1 MFRTIRVRLTLWYV
15 ALLALFLLGFSVAL
29 YFTLARSLDQQV
41 DATLRLNAEQLAGGV
56 NIEQGQVNFQSS
68 ESDLTDAASLR
79 EQGYLV
85 RLLDASGG
93 VADTNARLAA
103 LPVVPSALD
112 AARSGQ
118 PWLDTFVVNGHSFRV
133 YTRPIVEGG
142 QFYGALQVA
151 QSLDPV
157 ANTLRQLLLL
167 LAAIVPLT
175 LVFALAGGF
184 WFARRALGPIDRI
197 TTAAQRM
204 SAEDLTQRL
213 GLNLPD
219 DEVGRLARTFDGMLA
234 RLDAA
239 FRRER
244 QFTADASHE
253 LRTPL
258 TAMRGEIDVTLNR
271 PRSAAEYRR
280 ALEELGGDVDR
291 LTRLAEDLLTLA
303 RADAGRLPLQRGTLN
318 VSQLLHAVAEQL
330 RPLAESKNILLNVRA
345 DDALAVWAD
354 EDKLLR
360 VVLNLAD
367 NALKFTPAGGRVML
381 SASRTAGQIELV
393 VSDTGAGMSAQDLPH
408 IFERFYRAD
417 ESHSPGTGGA
427 GLGLAIAHSLVIA
440 QGGTIEVKSALGQ
453 GTTFVV
459 KLPSKGKR

>member
-15 ALLALFLLGFSVAL
+15 ALLALFLLGFSATL
-29 YFTLARSLDQQV
+29 YFTLARSLEQQV
-41 DATLRLNAEQLAGGV
+41 DATLRLNAEQIAGAV
-56 NIEQGQVNFQSS
+56 NIEQGQVNFQNS
-68 ESDLTDAASLR
+68 ESDMTDAAGLR

-85 RLLDASGG
+85 RLIDASGG
-93 VADTNARLAA
+93 VADTNARFAA
-103 LPVVPSALD
+103 LPVAPSALD
-112 AARSGQ
+112 AARRGQ
-118 PWLDTFVVNGHSFRV
+118 PSLDTFVVNGHSFRV

-142 QFYGALQVA
+142 QFYGELQVA
-151 QSLDPV
+151 QSLDSV
-157 ANTLRQLLLL
+157 SNTLRQLLLL

-204 SAEDLTQRL
+204 SAEDLSQRL

-239 FRRER
+239 FLRER

-271 PRSAAEYRR
+271 PRSAAEYRHV
-280 ALEELGGDVDR
+280 LEGLGGDVDR

-303 RADAGRLPLQRGTLN
+303 RADAGRLSLQRETLDAA
-318 VSQLLHAVAEQL
+318 QLARAVAEQM
-330 RPLAESKNILLNVRA
+330 RPLAESKNISLNVLA
-345 DDALAVWAD
+345 DKALAVWAD

-360 VVLNLAD
+360 VLLNLVD
-367 NALKFTPAGGRVML
+367 NALKFTPANGRVTL
-381 SASRTAGQIELV
+381 AASRDGERVALV
-393 VSDTGAGMSAQDLPH
+393 VSDTGAGISPQDLPH
-408 IFERFYRAD
+408 IFERFYRAY
-417 ESHSPGTGGA
+417 ESHSSRAGGA
-427 GLGLAIAHSLVIA
+427 GLGLAIAHSLVAA
-440 QGGTIEVKSALGQ
+440 QGGTIEVKSVVGQ

-459 KLPSKGKR
+459 KLPSRERQ

>member
-1 MFRTIRVRLTLWYV
+1 MFKTIRVRLTLWYV
-15 ALLALFLLGFSVAL
+15 VLLAVFLLGFSAAL
-29 YFTLARSLDQQV
+29 YLTLARSLSQQV
-41 DATLRLNAEQLAGGV
+41 DAALQLNAEQLAGAI

-68 ESDLTDAASLR
+68 ESDVTDAANLG

-85 RLLDASGG
+85 RLIDASGG

-103 LPVVPSALD
+103 LPVAPSALD
-112 AARSGQ
+112 AARRGQ
-118 PWLDTFVVNGHSFRV
+118 PSLDTFVVNGHSFRV
-133 YTRPIVEGG
+133 YTRPIVEGS
-142 QFYGALQVA
+142 QFYGALQIA

-157 ANTLRQLLLL
+157 ASTLRQLLLL
-167 LAAIVPLT
+167 LTAIVPLT

-197 TTAAQRM
+197 TIAAQRM
-204 SAEDLTQRL
+204 SAEDLSQRL
-213 GLNLPD
+213 GLDLPD
-219 DEVGRLARTFDGMLA
+219 DEVGRLARTFDGMLG

-280 ALEELGGDVDR
+280 VLEELGGDVDR

-303 RADAGRLPLQRGTLN
+303 RADAGRLPLDQDTLN
-318 VSQLLHAVAEQL
+318 VSQLLRAVAEQL
-330 RPLAESKNILLNVRA
+330 RPLAESKNISIEVRA
-345 DDALAVWAD
+345 DDALVAWAD

-360 VVLNLAD
+360 VMLNLVD

-381 SASRTAGQIELV
+381 SASRATGQVELA
-393 VSDTGAGMSAQDLPH
+393 VSDTGAGMSAQDLAH

-427 GLGLAIAHSLVIA
+427 GLGLAIAHSLVAA
-440 QGGTIEVKSALGQ
+440 QSGTIEVRSALGQ

-459 KLPSKGKR
+459 KLPSKEK

>member
-15 ALLALFLLGFSVAL
+15 ALLAVFLLGFSAAL
-29 YFTLARSLDQQV
+29 YLTLARSLSQQV
-41 DATLRLNAEQLAGGV
+41 DATLRLNAEQLAGAI

-68 ESDLTDAASLR
+68 ESDVTDAANLR
-79 EQGYLV
+79 DQGYLV
-85 RLLDASGG
+85 RLLDANGG
-93 VADTNARLAA
+93 VADTNARFAA
-103 LPVVPSALD
+103 LPVAPSALD
-112 AARSGQ
+112 AARRGQ
-118 PWLDTFVVNGHSFRV
+118 LSLDTFAANGHSFRV

-142 QFYGALQVA
+142 QFYGALQIA

-157 ANTLRQLLLL
+157 ASMLRQLLWL

-184 WFARRALGPIDRI
+184 WFARRALGPIDHI

-239 FRRER
+239 FCRER

-258 TAMRGEIDVTLNR
+258 TAMRGEIDVTLSR
-271 PRSAAEYRR
+271 PRSVAEYRR
-280 ALEELGGDVDR
+280 ALEGLGGDVDR

-303 RADAGRLPLQRGTLN
+303 RADAGRLPLDQDTLN
-318 VSQLLHAVAEQL
+318 VSQLLRAVAEQL
-330 RPLAESKNILLNVRA
+330 RPLAESKNISIEVRA
-345 DDALAVWAD
+345 DDALVAWAD

-360 VVLNLAD
+360 VMLNLVD
-367 NALKFTPAGGRVML
+367 NALKFTPVGGRVML
-381 SASRTAGQIELV
+381 SASRAAGQVELA
-393 VSDTGAGMSAQDLPH
+393 VSDTGAGMSAQDLAH

-417 ESHSPGTGGA
+417 ESHSPGAGGA
-427 GLGLAIAHSLVIA
+427 GLGLAIAHSLVAA
-440 QGGTIEVKSALGQ
+440 QSGTIEVRSALGQ

-459 KLPSKGKR
+459 KLPSEEKH